1 MKKIGLIFY
10 LLIFVNC
17 TTKTTPETSA
27 AVFPGCESVETSE
40 LENCFYA
47 KLNQHI
53 SDNFE
58 YPEIAQEYGITG
70 TVYVEFI
77 VDEDGDII
85 ELQTRGP
92 DKNLVKEARRII
104 MKLPKMT
111 PAKIKGRTEKT
122 EFSTRMT
129 FNLED

>member
-27 AVFPGCESVETSE
+27 VIFPGCESVEVSE
-40 LENCFYA
+40 LGNCFQE
-47 KLNQHI
+47 KMSRHI
-53 SDNFE
+53 SKHFR
-58 YPEIAQEYGITG
+58 YPELAQEMGIQG
-70 TVYVEFI
+70 TVYIDFV
-77 VDEDGDII
+77 VDENGDII
-85 ELQTRGP
+85 ELQTLGP
-92 DKNLVKEARRII
+92 AKILEKEAKRII

-122 EFSTRMT
+122 EFSIPIT
-129 FNLED
+129 FRLDD